1 MFGLISFDDIWYVLN
16 DEDDPNDSSFFSYE
30 RARFI
35 ELYKKRPG
43 FFQPY
48 QDGKEFLGGALAP
61 VVHPLEFAALGI
73 LGVVVG
79 VISPLVS
86 VGGLI
91 VGLGAAAFGNTK
103 LYDIGLET
111 ASTFL
116 YLTGYSLVVT
126 AASLLLAAL
135 SIPCALFTLGTRG
148 FASVGAEVLE
158 CMNDMQTTSEVQA
171 SMLK

>member
-1 MFGLISFDDIWYVLN
+1 MLGLISLEDIWYVLN
-16 DEDDPNDSSFFSYE
+16 DENDPDDSSFFSYK

-48 QDGKEFLGGALAP
+48 QDGKEVLGGALAP
-61 VVHPLEFAALGI
+61 VVHPLAFASLGI

-79 VISPLVS
+79 VISPLVI

-103 LYDIGLET
+103 LYDSSLEA

-116 YLTGYSLVVT
+116 YLTGYSLVVA

-135 SIPCALFTLGTRG
+135 SIPCALVTLGTRG
-148 FASVGAEVLE
+148 FASVGANVLE
-158 CMNDMQTTSEVQA
+158 CMNNMETTTEVQT

>member
-1 MFGLISFDDIWYVLN
+1 MISLDDIWYVLN
-16 DEDDPNDSSFFSYE
+16 DMKDPDDSLFCSYE

-48 QDGKEFLGGALAP
+48 QDRKEFLGGVLAP

-73 LGVVVG
+73 MGVVIG
-79 VISPLVS
+79 VISPLACAGALV
-86 VGGLI
+86 
-91 VGLGAAAFGNTK
+91 VGLGATAFGNTN
-103 LYDIGLET
+103 LCNTALAG

-116 YLTGYSLVVT
+116 YLTGYSILLT

-135 SIPCALFTLGTRG
+135 SIPCALVTLGTRSL
-148 FASVGAEVLE
+148 ASVGAEVLE
-158 CMNDMQTTSEVQA
+158 CMNNMETTTEVQT